1 VVQEEVEIEAEEVV
15 DDAAD
20 FDDDEHCCSDRQIA
34 GVLRGAD
41 VEVMYDGD
49 VVVGVVE
56 IAEVDAEVVEGPW
69 IGQTSVAVGL
79 GDEDTCLEP

>member
-1 VVQEEVEIEAEEVV
+1 MVQEEVEIEVEEVA

-34 GVLRGAD
+34 GVLRGVD

-49 VVVGVVE
+49 VVVEVV
-56 IAEVDAEVVEGPW
+56 EVDAEVVGGPW
-69 IGQTSVAVGL
+69 VGQTSVAVGL
-79 GDEDTCLEP
+79 GDEDTGLEP